1 MVGRLKKGNDEWFIE
16 VVSDLILEA
25 GPLFEAASEKEEEA
39 RFEPPPPPP
48 PSAMFKFRNSELLAG
63 DNADD
68 NTDII
73 DDDRFFILDL
83 DP

>member
-25 GPLFEAASEKEEEA
+25 GPFFEAASEEEGA
-39 RFEPPPPPP
+39 RFEPPPLPP
-48 PSAMFKFRNSELLAG
+48 AMFKFRNSELLAG
-63 DNADD
+63 DNTDD